1 MCFLLVEEE
10 IVDEAKQEDIAD
22 EPKHEEIVDEPKQ
35 DPLVSTHKTS
45 DSESDLSDVEEQGYC
60 DDSTEYN
67 IDIKMRL
74 EPVREKTIKDLYTN
88 TEKVRVLYNHL

>member
-10 IVDEAKQEDIAD
+10 IVDEPKQEEIA
-22 EPKHEEIVDEPKQ
+22 DEPKQ
-35 DPLVSTHKTS
+35 DPLVSTHKTP
-45 DSESDLSDVEEQGYC
+45 DPESDLSDVEEQGYC